1 MTALR
6 SRRLE
11 ALFGVPLDDLKT
23 AHIQQLVTNAVT
35 EAFDLDYKRTTYG
48 SSDGDKRALRVDVA
62 ALANTA
68 GGVIVIGVAEDTQ
81 ARAAA
86 APGVPLS
93 DGEIG
98 RMRQIVAPGV
108 SPMPVLDILSIPD
121 ETDPALG
128 FYVIAV
134 PRSPSAPH
142 AVLVGDSLR
151 YPKRNGATT
160 RYLSEPELAMAYRD
174 RTAGGARQ
182 KSRIAEIET
191 EAIDRLTLNGP
202 WLVLSLVPDLPG
214 DLLISASTYG
224 TFENEMRGRR
234 ALQMGSS
241 QFMRTSVGRGRF
253 LADGG
258 GRTPLAEWCS
268 LELHTDGS
276 GVFGLRLWDMYEGK
290 RQEGQSVTNLVA
302 DESLA
307 WTMMGGL
314 VWLGSH
320 AQGRAAAGGNA
331 VVRAQLVPE
340 SGASSMEIGHT
351 RFFGTAETRSAVGQ
365 DGITHVAETV
375 AALDDLTTGC
385 PGLAVVIAALGNEL
399 GQSFGIP
406 ELGQF
411 TSSGELNLQYWGRE
425 SHQSLLAWAE
435 QHGIGVLQQG

>member
-86 APGVPLS
+86 APGVSLS

-108 SPMPVLDILSIPD
+108 SPMPVFDILSIPD
-121 ETDPALG
+121 DTDPALG

-134 PRSPSAPH
+134 PPSPSAPH

-160 RYLSEPELAMAYRD
+160 RYLSEPELATAYRD

-182 KSRIAEIET
+182 KSRLAEIET

-276 GVFGLRLWDMYEGK
+276 GVFGVRLWDMYEDK
-290 RQEGQSVTNLVA
+290 RHEGQPVVNLVA

-307 WTMMGGL
+307 STMSGL

-320 AQGRAAAGGNA
+320 AQDRAAAGGNA
-331 VVRAQLVPE
+331 VVRAQLVPA
-340 SGASSMEIGHT
+340 SGADSMEIGDM
-351 RFFGTAETRSAVGQ
+351 RFYGTPKTRSAVGQ
-365 DGITHVAETV
+365 KGIMPVAETV

-399 GQSFGIP
+399 GQTFGIP

-411 TSSGELNLQYWGRE
+411 TPSGELNLRYWRQE
-425 SHQSLLAWAE
+425 SHQDLRAWAE
-435 QHGIGVLQQG
+435 QHGIGIMQQG

>member
-23 AHIQQLVTNAVT
+23 SHIQQLVTNAVT

-48 SSDGDKRALRVDVA
+48 SSDGDKRALRIDVA

-81 ARAAA
+81 AGAAA

-108 SPMPVLDILSIPD
+108 SPMPVFDILSIPD

-191 EAIDRLTLNGP
+191 EAIDRLREAARTTENVFPYILECARRYCTLYE
-202 WLVLSLVPDLPG
+202 
-214 DLLISASTYG
+214 I
-224 TFENEMRGRR
+224 R
-234 ALQMGSS
+234 A
-241 QFMRTSVGRGRF
+241 
-253 LADGG
+253 A
-258 GRTPLAEWCS
+258 
-268 LELHTDGS
+268 LED
-276 GVFGLRLWDMYEGK
+276 VFGAYREP
-290 RQEGQSVTNLVA
+290 V
-302 DESLA
+302 
-307 WTMMGGL
+307 
-314 VWLGSH
+314 
-320 AQGRAAAGGNA
+320 
-331 VVRAQLVPE
+331 
-340 SGASSMEIGHT
+340 
-351 RFFGTAETRSAVGQ
+351 FF
-365 DGITHVAETV
+365 
-375 AALDDLTTGC
+375 
-385 PGLAVVIAALGNEL
+385 
-399 GQSFGIP
+399 
-406 ELGQF
+406 
-411 TSSGELNLQYWGRE
+411 
-425 SHQSLLAWAE
+425 
-435 QHGIGVLQQG
+435 

>member
-1 MTALR
+1 
-6 SRRLE
+6 
-11 ALFGVPLDDLKT
+11 
-23 AHIQQLVTNAVT
+23 VT

-86 APGVPLS
+86 APGVLLS

-108 SPMPVLDILSIPD
+108 SPMPVFDILSIPD

-160 RYLSEPELAMAYRD
+160 RYPSEPELATAYRD

-202 WLVLSLVPDLPG
+202 WLVLSVLRG
-214 DLLISASTYG
+214 HFKSTAGGVRHRRTARRHEVQG
-224 TFENEMRGRR
+224 TGWCVAIELDPLTGEILRDEHCDSVATGPPYRFHRG
-234 ALQMGSS
+234 
-241 QFMRTSVGRGRF
+241 
-253 LADGG
+253 
-258 GRTPLAEWCS
+258 
-268 LELHTDGS
+268 
-276 GVFGLRLWDMYEGK
+276 
-290 RQEGQSVTNLVA
+290 QEGI
-302 DESLA
+302 
-307 WTMMGGL
+307 
-314 VWLGSH
+314 
-320 AQGRAAAGGNA
+320 RC
-331 VVRAQLVPE
+331 
-340 SGASSMEIGHT
+340 
-351 RFFGTAETRSAVGQ
+351 GTAANRPRKG
-365 DGITHVAETV
+365 
-375 AALDDLTTGC
+375 
-385 PGLAVVIAALGNEL
+385 
-399 GQSFGIP
+399 
-406 ELGQF
+406 
-411 TSSGELNLQYWGRE
+411 
-425 SHQSLLAWAE
+425 
-435 QHGIGVLQQG
+435 